1 MSAPRIKAESFLDD
15 ARHNFRLAAKS
26 TSPAEIERYA
36 LIARKY
42 LQLAHRAA
50 ELHQPAPSLWRAAG
64 P

>member
-1 MSAPRIKAESFLDD
+1 LDD
-15 ARHNFRLAAKS
+15 ARHNFRLAAES
-26 TSPAEIERYA
+26 TDTADIERYA

-50 ELHQPAPSLWRAAG
+50 ELHQPVPSLWRAAG